1 MREIDLETWARREH
15 FAFFRGTDL
24 PFYNVNVRVD
34 VTGVPERARERSL
47 SFTSVLLH
55 LTMRALNAVENL
67 RYRIRGDAVVL
78 HDVVHPAFAYL
89 KDGDDLFS
97 LVVVEYCDDVVAFD
111 RAVREAV
118 RRSTAYFDLASLAGR
133 DDLAFVSPMPWIPFT
148 AVDHTLSLNKDDAI
162 PRITWGKYVEHG
174 GRTLLPFNIQVNHVF
189 VDGLH
194 AARFFEELDRGIE
207 EFRGA

>member
-1 MREIDLETWARREH
+1 MREIDLGMWPRREH
-15 FAFFRGTDL
+15 FAFFRRADL

-34 VTGVPERARERSL
+34 ITGVPQRARERSL
-47 SFTSVLLH
+47 SFTSVLLQ
-55 LTMRALNAVENL
+55 LTMRALNAVENF

-78 HDVVHPAFAYL
+78 HDVLHPSFAHL

-97 LVVVEYCDDVVAFD
+97 MVTVGYLEDVAAFD
-111 RAVREAV
+111 QAVRDAV
-118 RRSTAYFDLASLAGR
+118 RHSTACFDPALAGR

-162 PRITWGKYVEHG
+162 PRITWGRHVEHG

-194 AARFFEELDRGIE
+194 VARFFEELDRGIE
-207 EFRGA
+207 EFREG